1 MNLDVGDAAQIAS
14 TDATPRADR
23 IVVAS
28 AVITMDEARPRAEA
42 VAIDTATGTI
52 ARVGDRAELIA
63 FYPDAELVDLGAATL
78 MPGFIDSHSHPIVS
92 GMTCR
97 EPAHWIAPYVGYPT
111 YADVTALF
119 ARLEAQTPAGDGLI
133 FNGLD
138 RTLQSAPEL
147 TNVEL
152 DGFFPDRPVAVVDNS
167 GHEVYFNTAL
177 MHLLGWADGTPPA
190 DPVGA
195 RFGRNAD
202 GTSNGRA
209 YELPAVMAVATPL
222 MAQVIT
228 DPLLSAARW
237 YRYMAENGVTATTE
251 HTYNSSLLPAITAL
265 ASLPDSPLRLSLYHM
280 STEADAAAP
289 LTTTAPADMVRKVG
303 IKLWADG
310 SPWVG
315 NVANSFPYLDNATVR
330 DAGIPIGPSGES
342 MMNYSRTELDALLD
356 SFAGSDYQMAFHVNG
371 DVGLDVVLDA
381 FERALGLQGLRGTDH
396 GWRVEHVG
404 GARGDQFERA
414 AALGVGI
421 SMAPF
426 QFIYWGDLLDGT
438 LFAPEIGSQ
447 WQRFGDAVRSGAT
460 VSFHND
466 GTVSPPIPLRNVQ
479 AAVTRRTGSGQVH
492 GPEQAIGL
500 DDAFRAHTVQAARHI
515 GRGDDLGVIA
525 AGRLADFVVL
535 SADPWTVDPAHLV
548 DEVKVLATWRSGRPI
563 DLDAFLAELSAI
575 DPAQH
580 AGLHEHAQ
588 HHC

>member
-1 MNLDVGDAAQIAS
+1 MSGQNAS
-14 TDATPRADR
+14 SPADLL
-23 IVVAS
+23 VVAS
-28 AVITMDEARPRAEA
+28 AIITMDEARPRAEA
-42 VAIDTATGTI
+42 VAVDTATGTI
-52 ARVGDRAELIA
+52 SRVGDRAELMA
-63 FYPDAELVDLGAATL
+63 FYPDAKVVDLGTATL

-97 EPAHWIAPYVGYPT
+97 EPAHWIAPYVGFPSYR
-111 YADVTALF
+111 DVTALF
-119 ARLEAQTPAGDGLI
+119 AKLDAETPPGEGLV

-147 TNVEL
+147 TNADL
-152 DGFFPDRPVAVVDNS
+152 DGFFPGRPVVVVDNS
-167 GHEVYFNTAL
+167 GHEAYFNTAL
-177 MHLLGWADGTPPA
+177 MHLLGWSDGKPPA

-195 RFGRNAD
+195 RFGRDPD
-202 GTSNGRA
+202 GASNGRA

-222 MAQVIT
+222 MAQVIG
-228 DPLLSAARW
+228 DPLRSAAKW
-237 YRYMAENGVTATTE
+237 YRYMAENGLTATTE
-251 HTYNSSLLPAITAL
+251 HTYSSQLLPAITAL
-265 ASLPDSPLRLSLYHM
+265 GSLPDSPLRLSLYHM
-280 STEADAAAP
+280 STEADAAEP
-289 LTTTAPADMVRKVG
+289 LTTSAPADMVRKVG

-342 MMNYSRTELDALLD
+342 MMNYRRTELDELLD
-356 SFAGSDYQMAFHVNG
+356 SFAGSGYQMAFHVNG

-381 FERALGLQGLRGTDH
+381 FERALSLQGLRGTNH

-414 AALGVGI
+414 AVLGVGV

-466 GTVSPPIPLRNVQ
+466 GTVSPPIPLLNVQ
-479 AAVTRRTGSGQVH
+479 AAVTRRARSGRVH

-500 DDAFRAHTVQAARHI
+500 DDAFRAHTVLAARHI

-525 AGRLADFVVL
+525 PGRLADLVVL
-535 SADPWTVDPAHLV
+535 SRDPWTVDPEHLV
-548 DEVKVLATWRSGRPI
+548 DEVEVLGTWRSGRPI
-563 DLDAFLAELSAI
+563 DLDAFMAQVAAI
-575 DPAQH
+575 DPAEH
-580 AGLHEHAQ
+580 ADLHEHAG
-588 HHC
+588 HRC